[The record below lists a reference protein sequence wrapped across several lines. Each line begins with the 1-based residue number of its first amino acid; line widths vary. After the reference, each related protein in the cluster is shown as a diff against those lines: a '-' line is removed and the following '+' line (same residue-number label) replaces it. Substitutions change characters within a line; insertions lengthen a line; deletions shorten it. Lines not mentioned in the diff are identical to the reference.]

1 MGAETDIGWTDH
13 TFNPWIGC
21 SRVSP
26 ACAACYA
33 AAWARQRRGLERGTE
48 LWKRHGPR
56 QVTTPSYWRQA
67 LKWDAEAAAGLTGP
81 KVFAASLADVFEDHP
96 DLDEPRSWLFDLIG
110 QTPNLTWQLL
120 TKRIENV
127 ASMVPWATW
136 PGNVWLG
143 TSVESQPYADARPG
157 ILASIPALVRF
168 LSVEPLTEPVLLPL
182 DGIHWVILGGLS
194 GARYKRH
201 VLQAAWARSVRDQ
214 CADAGA
220 AFFFKQWGGLHAKD
234 GGKELDGREW
244 CDFPVPPPSWS

>member
-33 AAWARQRRGLERGTE
+33 AAWARQRRGTERGTA
-48 LWKRHGPR
+48 LWKRNGPR
-56 QVTTPSYWRQA
+56 QVTTPAYWRQP

-110 QTPNLTWQLL
+110 QTPHLAWQLL

-127 ASMVPWATW
+127 PAMVPWQTW
-136 PGNVWLG
+136 PANVWLG
-143 TSVESQPYADARPG
+143 TSVEGQRYTERAEV
-157 ILASIPALVRF
+157 LASIPARVRF
-168 LSVEPLTEPVLLPL
+168 LSVEPLTEPVRLPL
-182 DGIHWVILGGLS
+182 GGIHWVILGGMS
-194 GARYKRH
+194 GPRYKRH
-201 VLQAAWARSVRDQ
+201 VLEPGWARSVRDQ
-214 CADAGA
+214 ATAAGA

-244 CDFPVPPPSWS
+244 CDFPVPAPSWS